1 MRSQRAVRSHLPV
14 IKPAEG
20 RLVSQLLSE
29 PLSLSCPFVVR
40 ARRLTRNTVTNTI
53 TRTLESIYERR
64 PCKRRRIEQSPAPV
78 PRPPSPPR
86 LHSTTSPKNTQK
98 CDCDMVLDDE
108 PESSPRAMTAV
119 ACAGCVSRRQIT
131 SVECADDEVRLRS
144 YRCLRVVSLSFMRIC
159 TSSIPLP
166 PTPPLVSD
174 TPTSPGSPRTPEYSS
189 SDCMEDPGVSA
200 DLLRSRLAEAAAA
213 LEVSANIKCNLK
225 KRRRGDGYD
234 DDGKPPSSN
243 LYYSSGSDGNLKSM
257 NNAPSLVY
265 GPGCHKVFCN
275 DCIIETQDG
284 LVLHPFYPLL
294 LVSIVS
300 TLTTARFLDM

>member
-1 MRSQRAVRSHLPV
+1 M
-14 IKPAEG
+14 
-20 RLVSQLLSE
+20 VSARRPTDNTLTNV
-29 PLSLSCPFVVR
+29 LSLAP
-40 ARRLTRNTVTNTI
+40 
-53 TRTLESIYERR
+53 ESIYESR
-64 PCKRRRIEQSPAPV
+64 PCKRRRIEQPAAPL
-78 PRPPSPPR
+78 PSPPSPRR
-86 LHSTTSPKNTQK
+86 LRSATSPQNTQK

-131 SVECADDEVRLRS
+131 SVGCADDKVRLRS
-144 YRCLRVVSLSFMRIC
+144 YSCLRVVPLSFMRIC

-174 TPTSPGSPRTPEYSS
+174 TPTSPGSPRTPEYST
-189 SDCMEDPGVSA
+189 SDCMEDLGVSA

-243 LYYSSGSDGNLKSM
+243 LYYSSGPDGNLKSM

-275 DCIIETQDG
+275 VCIIETQDG

-294 LVSIVS
+294 HVSIVS
-300 TLTTARFLDM
+300 TLTTARF

>member
-1 MRSQRAVRSHLPV
+1 M
-14 IKPAEG
+14 
-20 RLVSQLLSE
+20 
-29 PLSLSCPFVVR
+29 VR
-40 ARRLTRNTVTNTI
+40 AHRTTHNKTTNTLSP
-53 TRTLESIYERR
+53 TPESIYDSR
-64 PCKRRRIEQSPAPV
+64 PCKRRRIEQPPAPV
-78 PRPPSPPR
+78 PSPPSPRR
-86 LHSTTSPKNTQK
+86 LCSAAAPKNTQK
-98 CDCDMVLDDE
+98 CDCDMALDDE
-108 PESSPRAMTAV
+108 PESNSRAMTAV

-131 SVECADDEVRLRS
+131 SVGYADDEVCLRS
-144 YRCLRVVSLSFMRIC
+144 YRCLRVVPLAFMRIC

-174 TPTSPGSPRTPEYSS
+174 TPTSPGSPRTPEYST
-189 SDCMEDPGVSA
+189 SDCMEDLGVSA

-213 LEVSANIKCNLK
+213 LEVSTIKCNLK

-265 GPGCHKVFCN
+265 GPGCHKVFCK

-284 LVLHPFYPLL
+284 LVLHPFP
-294 LVSIVS
+294 S
-300 TLTTARFLDM
+300 FPH